1 MSAFTFDNASSPLA
15 AAILGVSRIDTALA
29 FYRDVIGLDATEP
42 VTWSG
47 SAFEKH
53 FALPKGSSAKAV
65 MFGFHAA
72 PGTGP
77 KVGRVLALEF
87 NAADRKVIP
96 TKGDRTYRGLW
107 NLNFYVDDIRTTT
120 KVLQAKG
127 YDFWSEP
134 VGYEVSARA
143 GAPVEVLFDGPDGLA
158 INLVELTGDETTTVG
173 KLKKE
178 VDRLSKTKMGFTQ
191 VATTSHSI
199 IHRDKALAFYTRV
212 LAMEVRI
219 DDILGKPETNHFL
232 GRPPEAKTR
241 ATFMA
246 GAHQFGKVALSHPEN
261 YSAPNK
267 VPLAVPPNIGY
278 LAQSFC
284 VPSILRAQDACNS
297 IGAELFSPMME
308 IEIPGLGLTAAMIVR
323 NPGSGALMHLFED
336 NAVSFRA
343 RGMF

>member
-1 MSAFTFDNASSPLA
+1 MGSGMSFSENTGSPLA
-15 AAILGVSRIDTALA
+15 VAVLGVSTIETALA
-29 FYRDVIGLDATEP
+29 FYRDVIGLDATE
-42 VTWSG
+42 VKIWSG
-47 SAFEKH
+47 PAFEAH
-53 FALPKGSSAKAV
+53 FALPAGSTAKAV
-65 MFGFHAA
+65 MFGFTAA
-72 PGTGP
+72 QGKGP

-87 NAADRKVIP
+87 DAPNRLTIP
-96 TKGDRTYRGLW
+96 SAGDRTYRGLW
-107 NLNFYVDDIRTTT
+107 NLNFYVDDIRATT
-120 KVLQAKG
+120 KSLQAKG
-127 YDFWSEP
+127 FRFWSEP
-134 VGYEVSARA
+134 VGYEVSAKA
-143 GAPVEVLFDGPDGLA
+143 GSPVEVLFDGPDGLA

-178 VDRLSKTKMGFTQ
+178 VDALGKTKMGFTQ

-212 LAMEVRI
+212 LGMEVRI

-232 GRPPEAKTR
+232 GRPPDAKTR

-246 GAHQFGKVALSHPEN
+246 GYHQFGKVALSHPEN

-284 VPSILRAQDACNS
+284 VPSILRARDACYAV
-297 IGAELFSPMME
+297 GAEVFSPMMD

-323 NPGSGALMHLFED
+323 NPGSGALMHLFEEKTR
-336 NAVSFRA
+336 S
-343 RGMF
+343 